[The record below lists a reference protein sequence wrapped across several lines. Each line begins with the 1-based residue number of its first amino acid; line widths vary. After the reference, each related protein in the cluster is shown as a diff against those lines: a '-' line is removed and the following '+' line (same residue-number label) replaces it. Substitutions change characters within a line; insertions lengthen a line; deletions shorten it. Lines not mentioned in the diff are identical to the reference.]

1 MRVTISATSFDL
13 DGTVDIETVNTND
26 AGEKRRRNNK
36 VQTLDGGIAIND
48 RGYSHGDRSMTLVWP
63 TVSKAHNAMCDRLVE
78 NYDTVEVSFYEG
90 VFLAT
95 PLAFTAGPEESRF
108 LLSLQEK
115 ISA

>member
-13 DGTVDIETVNTND
+13 DGTVDIETVAAND

-63 TVSKAHNAMCDRLVE
+63 TVSKAHNALCDRLVE

-95 PLAFTAGPEESRF
+95 PLAFTAGPEETCKVGS
-108 LLSLQEK
+108 
-115 ISA
+115 

>member
-13 DGTVDIETVNTND
+13 DGTVDIETVAAND

-63 TVSKAHNAMCDRLVE
+63 TVSKAHNALCDRLVE

-95 PLAFTAGPEESRF
+95 PLAFTAGPEEYRF

>member
-13 DGTVDIETVNTND
+13 DGTVDIETVAAND

-63 TVSKAHNAMCDRLVE
+63 TVSKAHNALCDRLVE